1 MRRDEVLGM
10 VYAQPPERKDDLKR
24 ISGIAQV
31 LERKLN
37 AFGVY
42 TYRQVMDWDTVA
54 VNEFSKLLSFR
65 DRIQRDDWISQARNL
80 YHEHY
85 GRAA

>member
-1 MRRDEVLGM
+1 
-10 VYAQPPERKDDLKR
+10 
-24 ISGIAQV
+24 
-31 LERKLN
+31 
-37 AFGVY
+37 
-42 TYRQVMDWDTVA
+42 MDWDSVA
-54 VNEFSKLLSFR
+54 INEFSKLLSFR